1 MNNLLFENID
11 NGKTTL
17 LTNENIK
24 IQSVNYLRDIAELFG
39 ENYLAYEVIDS
50 DTNND
55 HTLDNNDILS
65 LYLSNDDGRGFQKLN
80 KNNSN
85 LIDYK
90 TISELNRLYF
100 KSVSDSNKNGVFD
113 KEDKVI
119 YQYIILDI
127 ENKIIEYTPSN

>member
-11 NGKTTL
+11 NGKTTF

-39 ENYLAYEVIDS
+39 ENYLTYEVIDS

-55 HTLDNNDILS
+55 HTLDNNDMLS
-65 LYLSNDDGRGFQKLN
+65 LYLSNDDGLGFQKLN

-90 TISELNRLYF
+90 TIPELNRLYF